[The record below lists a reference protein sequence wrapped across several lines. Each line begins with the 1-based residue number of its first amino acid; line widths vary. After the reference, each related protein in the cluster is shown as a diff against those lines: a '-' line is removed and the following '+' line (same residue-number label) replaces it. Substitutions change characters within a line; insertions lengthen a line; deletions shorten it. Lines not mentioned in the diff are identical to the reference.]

1 MVGLLSGY
9 LPRLR
14 NSPRRKWGDSRVS
27 LSCVFSIDFFRD
39 EFNIIVEAE
48 DAGDEEEGL
57 GNIDQQT
64 VGHVVNHDDLIGH
77 QCDAAHNE
85 QHRTGVLRDFKARVF
100 HSIWS
105 FLNSASW
112 HRQRPAE
119 D

>member
-1 MVGLLSGY
+1 M
-9 LPRLR
+9 
-14 NSPRRKWGDSRVS
+14 
-27 LSCVFSIDFFRD
+27 FSIDFFRD

-85 QHRTGVLRDFKARVF
+85 QLLRDFKARVF